1 MALLTSAGIGTGI
14 LFHSF
19 LAISGIIFLISSNNV
34 VMMILKIICS
44 CYLIYLGSKS
54 LLRSLNIEEPVSDS
68 KSQIGGFLVGLI
80 TNVTNIKALLFFVT
94 LFGVILGKETT
105 IINLAIYGVY
115 MAIATFAWFSLVA
128 LIFSGEVFK
137 KLFHNFYKY
146 LEKFLGTLLILI
158 AIQLLLTDH

>member
-1 MALLTSAGIGTGI
+1 M
-14 LFHSF
+14 
-19 LAISGIIFLISSNNV
+19 
-34 VMMILKIICS
+34 
-44 CYLIYLGSKS
+44 
-54 LLRSLNIEEPVSDS
+54 
-68 KSQIGGFLVGLI
+68 SQIS
-80 TNVTNIKALLFFVT
+80 KHYFFVT

-115 MAIATFAWFSLVA
+115 MAIATFVWFSLVA

-146 LEKFLGTLLILI
+146 LGKFLGTLLILI

>member
-1 MALLTSAGIGTGI
+1 MFG
-14 LFHSF
+14 
-19 LAISGIIFLISSNNV
+19 
-34 VMMILKIICS
+34 
-44 CYLIYLGSKS
+44 
-54 LLRSLNIEEPVSDS
+54 SLNIEESVSDS